1 MDRGRI
7 IERGTHH
14 ELLATGGSYAQMWSL
29 QQQEDARREERSPA
43 ELALS
48 GK

>member
-14 ELLATGGSYAQMWSL
+14 ELLAAGAHYAQMWAL
-29 QQQEDARREERSPA
+29 QQEADEEVDGSSAEPLRSA
-43 ELALS
+43 A
-48 GK
+48 